1 MAGPNRGGAPVEAEA
16 GPDGAVL
23 NVSDGVWQV
32 QASAPGYWSQGAEVV
47 VDHEARDS
55 VQLVFWPAASLHGA
69 VMSVGGETLPDS
81 LEVQLSATTSD
92 VETSA
97 PPTSV
102 VRPVLG
108 PSHAELHC
116 RIDEGIWSCLAPAG
130 VFDIR
135 LEAAGYAPHYEW
147 GVSLKSAESADFGKT
162 ALLRT
167 ASVFGR
173 VVRKDG

>member
-1 MAGPNRGGAPVEAEA
+1 VLLLAILSICTTQAVALPVHVTLEWPSGIRASARPRVHLQAVQMAGPNRGGAPVEAEA

-81 LEVQLSATTSD
+81 L
-92 VETSA
+92 
-97 PPTSV
+97 
-102 VRPVLG
+102 
-108 PSHAELHC
+108 
-116 RIDEGIWSCLAPAG
+116 
-130 VFDIR
+130 
-135 LEAAGYAPHYEW
+135 
-147 GVSLKSAESADFGKT
+147 
-162 ALLRT
+162 
-167 ASVFGR
+167 
-173 VVRKDG
+173 